1 MQVEVRNPKII
12 KCVLIGDEGV
22 GKTSLLITYTRNKFP
37 EFYVPNILD
46 KCAVNVQLNKK
57 TYTLGLFDTTSNYE
71 QDISYTDVF
80 LLCFSLDKPAS
91 LQNAKNKWFPIIKM
105 NNAKA
110 NIILLGLKSD
120 LKNMTNENI
129 SLTKLGKYVT
139 KEIGCIKY
147 LECSAKLQM
156 GIKFVF
162 DEVIR
167 VSLSTSICDRIT
179 RYCISM

>member
-1 MQVEVRNPKII
+1 MQVRNPNLI
-12 KCVLIGDEGV
+12 KCVLIGDKGV
-22 GKTSLLITYTRNKFP
+22 GKTSLLITYTKNKFP

-57 TYTLGLFDTTSNYE
+57 THTLGLFDTTSCYE
-71 QDISYTDVF
+71 QDISNTDVF
-80 LLCFSLDKPAS
+80 VLCFSLDEPAS
-91 LQNAKNKWFPIIKM
+91 LQNAKEKWFPIIKM

-110 NIILLGLKSD
+110 NIILVGLKSD
-120 LKNMTNENI
+120 LKNMMNTNI
-129 SLTKLGKYVT
+129 SLTKLGKCVT
-139 KEIGCIKY
+139 KELGCAKY

-156 GIKFVF
+156 GIRFVF

-167 VSLSTSICDRIT
+167 VSLNTSICERIT